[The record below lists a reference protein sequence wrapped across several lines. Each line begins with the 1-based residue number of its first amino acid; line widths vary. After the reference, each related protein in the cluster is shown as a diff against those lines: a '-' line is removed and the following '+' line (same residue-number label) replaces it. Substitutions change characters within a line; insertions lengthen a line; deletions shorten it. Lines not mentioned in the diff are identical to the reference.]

1 MNPFADALR
10 LALSAAL
17 AASKEARHFTERQ
30 AGKAIAVET
39 REHRFVIRFDAGEA
53 HVEAGD
59 GEADATVRGS
69 PTAVLGTLL
78 KDGGETAAVFG
89 DAELFEDFR
98 RSFRPHLPPT
108 LANFAEDAGDAVR
121 VGAQAAQSALQGVAG
136 AMRSKAKDYF
146 PDQSEQAEREAA
158 MAAEIEA
165 LKGRIDALEERV
177 RVLEGE
183 TVEAGAPEQSAAQG
197 SETQ

>member
-10 LALSAAL
+10 LGLSAAL
-17 AASKEARHFTERQ
+17 AASKEARLCAERQ
-30 AGKAIAVET
+30 NGKAIAVET
-39 REHRFVIRFDAGEA
+39 LEQRFIIRFDAGEA

-69 PTAVLGTLL
+69 PAAVLGTLL
-78 KDGGETAAVFG
+78 REGSETAAVFG

-108 LANFAEDAGDAVR
+108 LAHFAEDAGDAVR

-136 AMRSKAKDYF
+136 AVRSKAKDYF
-146 PDQSEQAEREAA
+146 PDAADRDERDAA

-165 LKGRIDALEERV
+165 LKGRIDALEERLGA
-177 RVLEGE
+177 LEG
-183 TVEAGAPEQSAAQG
+183 GAAKSATEDAPGQG
-197 SETQ
+197 DDTR

>member
-10 LALSAAL
+10 LGLSAAL
-17 AASKEARHFTERQ
+17 AASKEARLCAERQ
-30 AGKAIAVET
+30 NSKTIAVET
-39 REHRFVIRFDAGEA
+39 LEQRFIIRFDAGEA
-53 HVEAGD
+53 RVEAGD

-69 PTAVLGTLL
+69 PAAVLGTLL
-78 KDGGETAAVFG
+78 REGGETAAVFG

-108 LANFAEDAGDAVR
+108 LAHFAEDAGDAVR

-136 AMRSKAKDYF
+136 AVRSKAKDYF
-146 PDQSEQAEREAA
+146 PDATERDERDAA

-165 LKGRIDALEERV
+165 LKGRIDALEARLGT
-177 RVLEGE
+177 LEG
-183 TVEAGAPEQSAAQG
+183 GAAKRTADDAPGQG
-197 SETQ
+197 DDTR

>member
-10 LALSAAL
+10 LGLSAAL
-17 AASKEARHFTERQ
+17 AASKEARLCVERQ
-30 AGKAIAVET
+30 NGKAIAVET
-39 REHRFVIRFDAGEA
+39 LDQRFIIRFDAGET

-69 PTAVLGTLL
+69 PAAVLGTLL
-78 KDGGETAAVFG
+78 RDGGETAAVFG

-108 LANFAEDAGDAVR
+108 LAHVAEDAGDAMR

-146 PDQSEQAEREAA
+146 PDASEREERDAA

-165 LKGRIDALEERV
+165 LKGRLDAVEARLRTLEE
-177 RVLEGE
+177 
-183 TVEAGAPEQSAAQG
+183 AADSTADQG
-197 SETQ
+197 DDTR